1 MGRMLSLMS
10 LSVLWLIVLCFSIC
24 RDTKVSLGADDYND
38 GVGEFVD
45 VGVNAHDGDL
55 GDCLN

>member
-10 LSVLWLIVLCFSIC
+10 LSVLWLIVLCYSIC
-24 RDTKVSLGADDYND
+24 RVSLGADDYND
-38 GVGEFVD
+38 GVGEYVD